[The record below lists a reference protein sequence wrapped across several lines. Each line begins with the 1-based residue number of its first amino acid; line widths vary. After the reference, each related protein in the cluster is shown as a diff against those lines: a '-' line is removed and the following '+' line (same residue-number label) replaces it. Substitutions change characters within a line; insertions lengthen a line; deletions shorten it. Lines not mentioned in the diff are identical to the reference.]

1 MNGFLGKIVAWLNAG
16 YPEGVPGPDRVPLLA
31 LLRRRLTEDEVKI
44 VGQDLIDRG
53 EFDHVD
59 IGVLITQITDELP
72 TPEEFERVRAHLA
85 DQRMAARRPPRRR
98 GDRIAVLRPIAV
110 PAGPSALSVLP
121 ALEEVLAGRGSALLP
136 VPADDERQ
144 TGDVDN
150 GFAGR

>member
-44 VGQDLIDRG
+44 VAQDLIDRG

-72 TPEEFERVRAHLA
+72 STQDVERVRERLA
-85 DQRMAARRPPRRR
+85 AKGWPLDDPR
-98 GDRIAVLRPIAV
+98 DA
-110 PAGPSALSVLP
+110 
-121 ALEEVLAGRGSALLP
+121 EET
-136 VPADDERQ
+136 E
-144 TGDVDN
+144 
-150 GFAGR
+150 